1 MGVLLVSV
9 LVYFADD
16 EIQLLHEFSGENSQ
30 IFRQELRESK
40 VLIPFIIQVA
50 TCSATIFLIM
60 QDHHDEVWFYV
71 RPRMNGLNIL
81 SLAVMAQ
88 FVVFTGICHLYSISY
103 AHKHHLI
110 TNIITLIQLIAILLS
125 ARSKVTD
132 LFEARAFYQNK
143 LREKDDQFYKYMRTY

>member
-1 MGVLLVSV
+1 MMIASMFCIMGILLVSV

-16 EIQLLHEFSGENSQ
+16 EIQLLHELSGESSQ

-50 TCSATIFLIM
+50 TCAATIFLIM

-71 RPRMNGLNIL
+71 RPRMNGLNTI
-81 SLAVMAQ
+81 SLAVMGQ
-88 FVVFTGICHLYSISY
+88 FIVFTGICYLYSISH
-103 AHKHHLI
+103 AHKHHLMS
-110 TNIITLIQLIAILLS
+110 NLITLIQLIAILLS

-132 LFEARAFYQNK
+132 LLEARVK
-143 LREKDDQFYKYMRTY
+143 S

>member
-1 MGVLLVSV
+1 
-9 LVYFADD
+9 
-16 EIQLLHEFSGENSQ
+16 
-30 IFRQELRESK
+30 
-40 VLIPFIIQVA
+40 
-50 TCSATIFLIM
+50 
-60 QDHHDEVWFYV
+60 
-71 RPRMNGLNIL
+71 MNGLNTI

-88 FVVFTGICHLYSISY
+88 FVVFTGICYLYSINY

-132 LFEARAFYQNK
+132 LLEARALDQNK